1 MREKWWKDSVIY
13 QIYIKSFQ
21 DSNGDGVGDIGG
33 IIKRIPYLKELGV
46 DAVWMTPFMDSPN
59 VDNGYDVRD
68 YRRVLEEF
76 GTMDDLRTM
85 IHLFHENGM
94 KVIMDMVVNHSSNQH
109 RWFQDAVRNEAS
121 PYQNYYIWRKGKSE
135 EQPPNNWNSFFS
147 ESAWTYVPERNKFYL
162 HLFAKEQPD
171 LNWEN
176 ESLRKEVADI
186 MKFWLEEGIDGFRM
200 DVIGLIGKDITFPDG
215 TFENDLEMIGTQYYS
230 NLPQTHQYLQ
240 ELRQRLDSEYNN
252 IVFIGETTYATV
264 DDAYKYIC
272 EKPELDMI
280 LQSELMEVDADTD
293 KWIPKQAD
301 LKEMKQIITKWQIS
315 HNGQIWNSI
324 FLGNHDKPR
333 CVSRFGNSVE
343 YREKS
348 AKLLSTLLLTLRGT
362 PIIYQGDELGM
373 TNGEFEDISQFDDVE
388 TRNFWNQEVVEKKR
402 NAEAVMQI
410 ISRVSRD
417 NSRTPMQWSEEKN
430 GGFSTEKPWIRM
442 NSNYHIIN
450 AAEEKKDPESVLNYY
465 KDMIALRKKFS
476 TLRTG
481 KYQELLPDHPTVF
494 SYFRENDERRLWV
507 VLNMSDYKVENISV
521 PEVERKKVLCISNDS
536 ERKLKGSLEKE
547 TKISL
552 SPWEADVW
560 QIE

>member
-1 MREKWWKDSVIY
+1 MRKKWWKDSVIY

-33 IIKRIPYLKELGV
+33 IMKRIPYLKELGV

-68 YRRVLEEF
+68 YCRVLEEF
-76 GTMDDLRTM
+76 GTMDELREM
-85 IHLFHENGM
+85 IHLFHENGI
-94 KVIMDMVVNHSSNQH
+94 KVIMDMVVNHSSSQH
-109 RWFQDAVRNEAS
+109 KWFQDAVKNEDS

-135 EQPPNNWNSFFS
+135 KQPPNNWTSFFS
-147 ESAWTYVPERNKFYL
+147 ESAWTYIPERDKFYL

-176 ESLRKEVADI
+176 ECLRKEVADI

-200 DVIGLIGKDITFPDG
+200 DVIGLIGKDTTFPDG
-215 TFENDLEMIGTQYYS
+215 TFENDLEMVGTQYYS
-230 NLPQTHQYLQ
+230 NLPQTHMYLQ
-240 ELRQRLDSEYNN
+240 ELRKCLDSEYDN

-293 KWIPKQAD
+293 KWIPKQVN
-301 LKEMKQIITKWQIS
+301 LKEMKQIITKWQTS
-315 HNGQIWNSI
+315 HDGKIWNSI

-388 TRNFWNQEVVEKKR
+388 TKNFWIQEVVEKKR
-402 NAEAVMQI
+402 NAEEVMRI
-410 ISRVSRD
+410 VNRVSRD
-417 NSRTPMQWSEEKN
+417 NSRTPMQWSDEKN

-442 NSNYHIIN
+442 NCNYNFIN
-450 AAEEKKDPESVLNYY
+450 AEEENKDPRSVLNYY
-465 KDMIALRKKFS
+465 KNMITLRKKFS
-476 TLRTG
+476 ALRTG
-481 KYQELLPDHPTVF
+481 KYRDLLLEHPTVF
-494 SYFRENDERRLWV
+494 SYLRENNEGRFWI
-507 VLNMSDYKVENISV
+507 VLNMSDHKVENIAV
-521 PEVERKKVLCISNDS
+521 AEAERKKVLCISNDL
-536 ERKLKGSLEKE
+536 ERTLKGLLEKE
-547 TKISL
+547 TEINL

-560 QIE
+560 KIQ